1 MAYNPLN
8 PQPPFAEP
16 GKQRPDCEIA
26 RPGHYRFARDADPE
40 PLPDEQDKADYQP
53 YRQPV

>member
-16 GKQRPDCEIA
+16 GKQRPDCEIC

-40 PLPDEQDKADYQP
+40 PLPEEEDKVDYQP
-53 YRQPV
+53 YRHPV